1 MWKKK
6 GVDLQHVPS
15 YSASCAVVTVP
26 NRMKAQALEKAW
38 HLASCMRNHL
48 QSAKMANSSPIV
60 FNTPEPNVYICTIV
74 PYYIN
79 SVGPKVCDYLLL
91 FFKVVILKT

>member
-1 MWKKK
+1 M
-6 GVDLQHVPS
+6 PS
-15 YSASCAVVTVP
+15 YSASRAVASEP
-26 NRMKAQALEKAW
+26 NRIKAQALANAW
-38 HLASCMRNHL
+38 HLASCMRNHS
-48 QSAKMANSSPIV
+48 QSAKTANSSPIV
-60 FNTPEPNVYICTIV
+60 FNTPEPAVYICTIV

>member
-1 MWKKK
+1 M
-6 GVDLQHVPS
+6 PS
-15 YSASCAVVTVP
+15 YSASRDVVSEP
-26 NRMKAQALEKAW
+26 NRMKVQALANAW

-48 QSAKMANSSPIV
+48 QSVKTVNSSPIV
-60 FNTPEPNVYICTIV
+60 FNTPEPAVYICILV

-79 SVGPKVCDYLLL
+79 SVEPKVCDYLLL